1 MPTKPFYR
9 NIHFILWVT
18 AIVTD
23 LLLYFV
29 FVYVNANTFIPRG
42 LTVHEFWRENW
53 LILLQFLA
61 ITYFVY
67 YTIRFFNRTAKP
79 NAASRFV
86 KELLFII
93 IAGFLLQEIFRTI
106 FINFIVAPED
116 SKTLTAKLRMLQM
129 VNVTAV
135 VVQYAFM
142 TSVRVYR
149 YLQQKQLEIIRLQ
162 KEYTQTQFEALKNQ
176 LNPHFLFNSLSILS
190 SLVYVDADL
199 AETFIEKLSKTYRY
213 LLEQRD
219 KEKVNVSSEMDFLHA
234 YSFLLNQ
241 RFGKKLELKIGELK
255 SNGNLIP
262 HSLLIAMEYIVSNN
276 GMSASK
282 PLQISVVAEGDG
294 LVLSYNDNAK
304 ANIEKNSMEQ
314 LQHLHDKYTAVDEHF
329 FVLPKK
335 QDNITQITFYFI

>member
-1 MPTKPFYR
+1 MFAKPFFR

-23 LLLYFV
+23 LMLYFV
-29 FVYVNANTFIPRG
+29 FVYVNANTFIPVG
-42 LTVHEFWRENW
+42 LTLREFWRENW

-67 YTIRFFNRTAKP
+67 YTINFFNKTAKP

-93 IAGFLLQEIFRTI
+93 VAGFLLQEVFRTI

-135 VVQYAFM
+135 VVQYTLM
-142 TSVRVYR
+142 TSVRIYR
-149 YLQQKQLEIIRLQ
+149 YLQQKQLEVIRLQ

-176 LNPHFLFNSLSILS
+176 LNPHFLFNSLSVLS
-190 SLVYVDADL
+190 SLVYVDANL

-219 KEKVNVSSEMDFLHA
+219 KEKVNVKNEMDFVHA

-241 RFGKKLELKIGELK
+241 RFGKKLELEIGEVNN
-255 SNGNLIP
+255 NGSLIP

-276 GMSASK
+276 AMSASK
-282 PLQISVVAEGDG
+282 PLHITVAGDDDG
-294 LVLSYNDNAK
+294 IMIQYNENPK
-304 ANIEKNSMEQ
+304 STIEKNSVEQ
-314 LQHLHDKYTAVDEHF
+314 LRHLQEKYTAINEQFKVIPQTYDEF
-329 FVLPKK
+329 AAMK
-335 QDNITQITFYFI
+335 FYFI